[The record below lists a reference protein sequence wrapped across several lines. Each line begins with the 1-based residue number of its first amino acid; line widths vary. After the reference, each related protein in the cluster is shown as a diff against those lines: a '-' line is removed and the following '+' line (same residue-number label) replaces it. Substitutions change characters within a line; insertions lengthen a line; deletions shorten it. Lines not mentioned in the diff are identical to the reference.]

1 MTQSEMSRSHR
12 QYREYYKILE
22 EDFCATERYLYID
35 PDNFSG
41 FSSEF
46 IKLLQTICSEIDI
59 TLRFLCNLLD
69 PCFKGNTFPEYCK
82 CVLDK
87 NPFFPRANVTIRKV
101 DSLMLAP
108 WLGWEY
114 HQKTTKRGNVHIDAT
129 NPEWW
134 TMYNKVKHDRI
145 AIRPETNKPYYKYA
159 NQKNVLDALA
169 ALFIVDSY
177 SFHLLYERTPNE
189 QKDTHFL
196 QEWYE
201 SGKLFSGFVI
211 AGGFE

>member
-1 MTQSEMSRSHR
+1 
-12 QYREYYKILE
+12 
-22 EDFCATERYLYID
+22 
-35 PDNFSG
+35 
-41 FSSEF
+41 
-46 IKLLQTICSEIDI
+46 
-59 TLRFLCNLLD
+59 
-69 PCFKGNTFPEYCK
+69 
-82 CVLDK
+82 
-87 NPFFPRANVTIRKV
+87 
-101 DSLMLAP
+101 MLAP

-189 QKDTHFL
+189 QKDTYFL

-201 SGKLFSGFVI
+201 SSKLFSGFVI